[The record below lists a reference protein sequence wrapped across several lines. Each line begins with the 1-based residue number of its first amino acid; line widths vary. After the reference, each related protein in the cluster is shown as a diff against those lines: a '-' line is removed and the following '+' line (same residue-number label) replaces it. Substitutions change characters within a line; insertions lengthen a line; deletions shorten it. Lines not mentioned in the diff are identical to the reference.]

1 MVSPGIATATSMTNG
16 TSDAQVIHG
25 DHNDAGAD
33 TLAQSIGTLKINNV
47 GLKSGGVYDWEI
59 SNFDGSSG
67 ADWDVLQFDTLEFGS
82 SGNFDINIL
91 SLSSS
96 GGAGGLSGTISDKN
110 ETSGFLFLD
119 GSGSNGSGITWGA
132 ISAPSQSGVIGS
144 NYFRFNED
152 VFSFNNNNYYG
163 AWSVYFDRPN
173 NDFYLQYSVVP
184 EPSTYIMV
192 GGLLMLPG
200 YSFIRRFR
208 KKDQDDAGIS

>member
-1 MVSPGIATATSMTNG
+1 MAGGITVTNTINGESSTSQKSVVGGGSGTSVGTITNSDATLNIGAGTGQIDVVSPGIATATSMSNG

-67 ADWDVLQFDTLEFGS
+67 ADWDVLKFDSLAFDS

-96 GGAGGLSGTISDKN
+96 GGAGAVAARWLIKMKLQDSC
-110 ETSGFLFLD
+110 
-119 GSGSNGSGITWGA
+119 
-132 ISAPSQSGVIGS
+132 
-144 NYFRFNED
+144 
-152 VFSFNNNNYYG
+152 FSM
-163 AWSVYFDRPN
+163 A
-173 NDFYLQYSVVP
+173 VVP
-184 EPSTYIMV
+184 MEV
-192 GGLLMLPG
+192 V
-200 YSFIRRFR
+200 
-208 KKDQDDAGIS
+208 